1 MTHELQIPI
10 GESKIIVPDLGL
22 ESQQTLELTTR
33 QITLSHDS
41 DRTSQ
46 SKSWQVHQTA
56 AAATLLKQEAE
67 KIRDDLRLKSEH
79 LKSVE
84 AQIRK
89 LERGEEDS
97 DDIKNNRAVKWCR
110 SHLLWIVSAV
120 MSGVLK
126 IIFCVVFG
134 SLIHESA
141 EELLHDSTPIGV
153 GAQLVSAF
161 ITCLITPFYTTVGAT
176 IAGPDIIQALMMGNM
191 AKVIQNH
198 TDDKEV
204 ALATILFLTAVS
216 TMSIALTWLLIVRYR
231 LMKVLDFFPI
241 SVVTGFLGCIGY
253 KVVEEAIH
261 ISVGDYWYSPGPG
274 GLDFWK
280 LFLPIIPLGL
290 PLFLLKRFH
299 VGSPI
304 VVFPFFVIVPLVVFF
319 GIITAEGLTIE
330 DMRKQGWV
338 FEEMDKGNFL
348 EQWTKLNFRIIEW
361 GAVLAC
367 IPDVLILTLV
377 MTLDCFLKLSSTK
390 TELKAINMDIE
401 KELKIAGWQN
411 VLCALCVGT
420 AGYSQIKFNVL
431 NFAITNDNTERR
443 PCLFVGLLCGL
454 VWLVGFPLTNSLPRF
469 FISGLL
475 LYAGLPF
482 VDMVI
487 TAYWRFTKKEF
498 FSIVAIVLVNAIMEV
513 YVTWALLI
521 AVIVGLVLAAI
532 IFMVQYSRVSVIR
545 DVISGKDFSSKVV
558 RSYAEQRLVE
568 RLGVRYTILE
578 LQGFLFFGTARQVLD
593 WCKAKE
599 RENNSL
605 ASCKQLRFIAIDF
618 THVENMDWSCA
629 NTFTDIVDHINV
641 MGCQLLIVGM
651 NEKITMKL
659 GEGVLK
665 RAGVLPFQD
674 LDYASEYVED
684 CLLERASHIRL
695 HWLMYDSFR
704 KLHTKALLMATYEI
718 FEAVLGCEIGGRI
731 WRYAEQRE
739 FKENEYLCREGQ
751 INRTLFLLQHGKVT
765 STKKSE
771 GKIRRLHTM
780 RRGAFFN
787 EECLFLDQPVSYSSY
802 ANEDCVVWTINRNRM
817 KELEAHDPFLA
828 AAILRN
834 ILRVMSAER
843 TRLEREV
850 NAFETSTLEPKSKPK
865 GLGHNILVKSAELT
879 SENFEN
885 AVDEN
890 VFDTEHVLMKSFG
903 DTKNP
908 RMSRRGRH
916 FGHISVDL
924 TLSGINTPAR
934 HDSGKLR
941 PQRHSTIDLL
951 SVNCHLSQP
960 MRNEVIDCFMLHS
973 ACSGK
978 KHNKIPKG
986 NLGKW
991 GFFSSRDNLS
1001 SNEFLP
1007 DCSEWNSTSNM
1018 SPKCGSISIFEK
1030 AADRRIKLQ
1039 ELQKAVMDLGFFP
1052 TTDEIQLMHES
1063 LGQNMER
1070 ITGEQHEHGADI
1082 REFIRMIEILSFAE
1096 LTSEQRRQLLTVFRK
1111 YSDKDNRLWR
1121 DGLAKLMQ
1129 ELGHAEDELELE
1141 MLMREWDVRQ
1151 HGYIGYSDFISIVA
1165 QVMKTEE
1172 LDAKVEHDFLLLC
1185 GTHKAEIEGNR
1196 ENLLMSSNSGI
1207 TAEDLIRVSRQR
1219 HLDINPEIAEEMIFD
1234 ACDNDSGK
1242 VSLNELITTIET
1254 VYRKETIPRP
1264 GKKPEY
1270 KSRRELIPGF
1280 MGLQTRSKKKVKNL
1294 RI

>member
-1 MTHELQIPI
+1 MTHELQIPV

-33 QITLSHDS
+33 QITLSHEN
-41 DRTSQ
+41 DRRSE

-56 AAATLLKQEAE
+56 AAAILLKQEAE

-89 LERGEEDS
+89 LERGEEDRS
-97 DDIKNNRAVKWCR
+97 DDLKNNQTVKWCR

-134 SLIHESA
+134 SLIHGSA
-141 EELLHDSTPIGV
+141 EDLLHDSTAIGV

-161 ITCLITPFYTTVGAT
+161 ITCIITPFYTTVGAT

-191 AKVIQNH
+191 AKVIQNN
-198 TDDKEV
+198 TNDKAV

-261 ISVGDYWYSPGPG
+261 ISVGKYWYSPGPA

-319 GIITAEGLTIE
+319 GIITANDLTIE
-330 DMRKQGWV
+330 DMRKQGWL

-348 EQWTKLNFRIIEW
+348 EQWTKLDFDIIEW

-390 TELKAINMDIE
+390 TELKAINMDPE
-401 KELKIAGWQN
+401 KELKIAGYQN

-431 NFAITNDNTERR
+431 NYAITNDNTERR
-443 PCLFVGLLCGL
+443 PCIFVGLLCGL

-498 FSIVAIVLVNAIMEV
+498 FAIVAIVLVNAIMEV

-568 RLGVRYTILE
+568 KLGVRYTILE

-593 WCKAKE
+593 WCKTKE
-599 RENNSL
+599 KENNL
-605 ASCKQLRFIAIDF
+605 LVSCMQLRFIAIDF

-629 NTFTDIVDHINV
+629 NTFTDIVDHINT

-659 GEGVLK
+659 EEGALK
-665 RAGVLPFQD
+665 RTGVLPFQD

-684 CLLERASHIRL
+684 CLLERAWHIRL

-739 FKENEYLCREGQ
+739 FKANEYLCREGQ

-802 ANEDCVVWTINRNRM
+802 ANEDCVVWTINRKSM

-850 NAFETSTLEPKSKPK
+850 NAFETSTLESKSKTK
-865 GLGHNILVKSAELT
+865 GLGHSILAKSAELT

-885 AVDEN
+885 AIDEN
-890 VFDTEHVLMKSFG
+890 VFDSERVLIKGFG
-903 DTKNP
+903 DTKNA

-916 FGHISVDL
+916 FGQFSVDL
-924 TLSGINTPAR
+924 TLSGINN
-934 HDSGKLR
+934 DSGKLR
-941 PQRHSTIDLL
+941 PQRHSTADLL

-978 KHNKIPKG
+978 KHHKMPKG
-986 NLGKW
+986 SLGKW
-991 GFFSSRDNLS
+991 GFFSSRDNLV

-1007 DCSEWNSTSNM
+1007 DFSDWNSTSNL
-1018 SPKCGSISIFEK
+1018 SPKGGSLSIFER

-1070 ITGEQHEHGADI
+1070 ITGEQHKHGADI

-1185 GTHKAEIEGNR
+1185 GTHKGEIEGNR
-1196 ENLLMSSNSGI
+1196 ENLLMSANSGI
-1207 TAEDLIRVSRQR
+1207 TADDLIRVSRQR

-1270 KSRRELIPGF
+1270 KSGRELIPGF